1 MSDLGATIAAVETAT
16 VSRRAKPALAVRGAR
31 TTHAGSSFVL
41 VRITTSDGAVGYGEI
56 SATAAWSGEDAV
68 TATHYVRDVI
78 APLLLGKPL
87 APVAVHAAAMD
98 RYLAGNQFTKAGV
111 NTALWDA
118 LGRTVGLPVAT
129 LLGGPFRDEVPI
141 KVSLS
146 GDGDELRAGYETA
159 IALGFG
165 AFKVKVGRELASD
178 VARVALARELA
189 GPDAFLGVDANGG
202 WRRAVA
208 QRAIAEM
215 ASSAPAFIEQPV
227 AASDLDGMRQL
238 RSLGFPVVA
247 DEAVYSDTDMLRVA
261 EAEAADVISVY
272 VGKSGGLDRAVR
284 TAAFAVMHGLEVVI
298 GSNGEMG
305 IGAAAQAHVAC
316 ACERLGSIPCG
327 IIGDLFYDDDSI
339 LEVPLDVD
347 GRRARLP
354 SGPGLG
360 VEPVEDVR
368 RQFSA

>member
-1 MSDLGATIAAVETAT
+1 MSDLGATIAAVETTT

-68 TATHYVRDVI
+68 TATHFVRDVI

-87 APVAVHAAAMD
+87 APVAAHAAAMD
-98 RYLAGNQFTKAGV
+98 RYLGGNQFTKGGV

-118 LGRTVGLPVAT
+118 LGRTVGLPVVT

-159 IALGFG
+159 VALGFG
-165 AFKVKVGRELASD
+165 AFKIKVGRDAASD

-215 ASSAPAFIEQPV
+215 ASSAPA
-227 AASDLDGMRQL
+227 
-238 RSLGFPVVA
+238 
-247 DEAVYSDTDMLRVA
+247 
-261 EAEAADVISVY
+261 
-272 VGKSGGLDRAVR
+272 
-284 TAAFAVMHGLEVVI
+284 
-298 GSNGEMG
+298 
-305 IGAAAQAHVAC
+305 
-316 ACERLGSIPCG
+316 
-327 IIGDLFYDDDSI
+327 
-339 LEVPLDVD
+339 
-347 GRRARLP
+347 
-354 SGPGLG
+354 
-360 VEPVEDVR
+360 
-368 RQFSA
+368 